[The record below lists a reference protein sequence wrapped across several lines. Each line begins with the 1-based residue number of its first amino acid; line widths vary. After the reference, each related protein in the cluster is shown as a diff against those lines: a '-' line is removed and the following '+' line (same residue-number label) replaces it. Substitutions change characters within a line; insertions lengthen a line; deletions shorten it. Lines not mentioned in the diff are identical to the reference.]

1 MHAADAMLRQ
11 NRAVCDRGLELCKNT
26 DQSEAVRD
34 LCSGCYSLVEC
45 CQFVSI
51 GSRNPA
57 KCSTELSFLQSL
69 AIMCHVF
76 CGQ

>member
-1 MHAADAMLRQ
+1 MYAANAMLMQ
-11 NRAVCDRGLELCKNT
+11 NRAVCDHGLELCKNT

-51 GSRNPA
+51 GSRNPTN
-57 KCSTELSFLQSL
+57 CSSELSLLQSL

-76 CGQ
+76 YGQ